1 MRCDDQNIP
10 ALSACTAGGPVIAV
24 MAIGA
29 PPSDVIAW
37 CRRIASAWPLTPA
50 PTFERIEPGEA
61 PPGAAAAV
69 LVLTGLT
76 GDELAVARVRQVL
89 DESLV
94 PGLALRD
101 GPPVGGTLTCLPIE
115 SDPRAVA
122 GALAAL
128 IARQPALEQL
138 RRDLAGEGL
147 MRAAA
152 ARQIEQMQNEANMA
166 VLVQRELLPR
176 TLPAVDGLDVGV
188 LFRPGTDLSGDLYDA
203 ERLDEHHIGF
213 LVADAAGHGAPA
225 ALMTMLIN
233 RLLPT
238 KEVSGRDFRIVPPA
252 EALTRLNDAFLSR
265 RGDLMAIV
273 SAVYGVIDARTG
285 RGVLA
290 NAGHPH
296 PLIVGPEGS
305 RSISQGGPLLG
316 MAEGICYEQHAFALG
331 PRETLVIYS
340 DGFEHAFRD
349 AGPASTAGND
359 LYLSAFSALGGRREG
374 QPLAEAIA
382 AMSGNLDA
390 QRGSLHQ
397 VDDITMLA
405 LARRPA
411 AAASRAAA

>member
-1 MRCDDQNIP
+1 MRPDDQVHP
-10 ALSACTAGGPVIAV
+10 GVCRGPVVGPVVAV
-24 MAIGA
+24 VALGVA
-29 PPSDVIAW
+29 PSDAECW
-37 CRRIASAWPLTPA
+37 CRRLTGVWPAAPA
-50 PTFERIEPGEA
+50 PCFVGVDPGA
-61 PPGAAAAV
+61 TPPGDAAAL
-69 LVLTGLT
+69 LVLAGPSAAA
-76 GDELAVARVRQVL
+76 DAIARVRHIL
-89 DESLV
+89 DDSLI
-94 PGLALRD
+94 PGLMLRD
-101 GPPVGGTLTCLPIE
+101 GPPAGGTLTALPLA
-115 SDPRAVA
+115 SDPRTVA
-122 GALAAL
+122 GALSAL
-128 IARQPALEQL
+128 LARQPALEQL

-152 ARQIEQMQNEANMA
+152 ARQIDQMQNEANMA

-176 TLPAVDGLDVGV
+176 SLPEIDGLDLGV

-225 ALMTMLIN
+225 ALMTMLIS

-238 KEVSGRDFRIVPPA
+238 KEVSGRDYRIVPPA

-273 SAVYGVIDARTG
+273 SAVYGVIDARSG
-285 RGVLA
+285 QVLLA

-296 PLIVGPEGS
+296 PLIVGPDGS
-305 RSISQGGPLLG
+305 RALAEGGPLLG
-316 MAEGICYEQHAFALG
+316 MAEGICYEQHAFTLG
-331 PRETLVIYS
+331 PRETLVLYS

-349 AGPASTAGND
+349 AGPASTAGNT
-359 LYLSAFSALGGRREG
+359 LYLGAFSALGRRRVG

-382 AMSGNLDA
+382 AMSGDLDG

-405 LARRPA
+405 LARRATA
-411 AAASRAAA
+411 AGARAAA